1 MTCSRC
7 PGPPQARPALPT
19 GPAFGLGSLSPWGVT
34 WAPTQPPGVQS
45 AASRGC
51 LQPPQARHSHAE
63 LSAFSSPPARRT
75 VPESNVA
82 VCLHAFPLP
91 APRPVRQRGLP
102 LHPYRPQAR
111 LPSPP
116 LSGLPDAQWPVQRR
130 REPLRVPP
138 DLPPHSLTLCHMP
151 ASLCSTRRPSLRF
164 QTVRLPCRPRVLP
177 PQPSDPVHLV
187 AETFSQPPS
196 PEASRPSVPR
206 DTRGFPSKQ

>member
-1 MTCSRC
+1 M
-7 PGPPQARPALPT
+7 
-19 GPAFGLGSLSPWGVT
+19 GSLSPWGVT
-34 WAPTQPPGVQS
+34 WALTRPPGVQS

-102 LHPYRPQAR
+102 LHPHRPQAR

-164 QTVRLPCRPRVLP
+164 QTVRLPRPPRVLP
-177 PQPSDPVHLV
+177 PQPSDPVPSGGRDVFPATLPG
-187 AETFSQPPS
+187 SQS
-196 PEASRPSVPR
+196 PLRPSRHPR
-206 DTRGFPSKQ
+206 LPIEAVIAVGVKYLFISETVVSVSP